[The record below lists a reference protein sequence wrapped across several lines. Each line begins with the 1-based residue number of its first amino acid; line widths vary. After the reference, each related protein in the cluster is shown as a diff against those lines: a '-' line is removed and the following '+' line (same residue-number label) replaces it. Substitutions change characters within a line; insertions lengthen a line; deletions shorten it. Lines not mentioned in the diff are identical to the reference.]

1 MIDAIQLRAARAM
14 LDWKTSDL
22 AEMSGVALNAI
33 NKIERSKVLGRRDT
47 MEKLQKVFEGAG
59 LEFLPDSGVRMKNR
73 IVITYAGEDCFKNLM
88 VDVYETLQSTGGEFL
103 VAHLEEGLAKQSLN
117 EDFMS
122 EQIQKRKEANI
133 SCRMLVRADDPNLV
147 PPYDTYRA
155 IPDEFFSPYP
165 FCMYGSKLAL
175 VSWKPSPQVIII
187 DDERFAE
194 SARKLFEIAWISGGK
209 ILRKDK

>member
-122 EQIQKRKEANI
+122 EQIHKRKEANI
-133 SCRMLVRADDPNLV
+133 SCRMLVRSDDPNLV

>member
-117 EDFMS
+117 EDFMR
-122 EQIQKRKEANI
+122 EQIHKRKETNI

>member
-33 NKIERSKVLGRRDT
+33 NKIERGKVLGRRDT

-59 LEFLPDSGVRMKNR
+59 LEFLPDSGVRLKNR
-73 IVITYAGEDCFKNLM
+73 VVITYTGEDCFKNLM
-88 VDVYETLQSTGGEFL
+88 VDVYETLRGTGGELL

-117 EDFMS
+117 EEFMR
-122 EQIQKRKEANI
+122 EQIQKRNEANI

-155 IPDEFFSPYP
+155 IPDELFSPYP

-187 DDERFAE
+187 DDARFVE
-194 SARKLFEIAWISGGK
+194 SARKLFEIAWLSGGK
-209 ILRKDK
+209 ILRKDE